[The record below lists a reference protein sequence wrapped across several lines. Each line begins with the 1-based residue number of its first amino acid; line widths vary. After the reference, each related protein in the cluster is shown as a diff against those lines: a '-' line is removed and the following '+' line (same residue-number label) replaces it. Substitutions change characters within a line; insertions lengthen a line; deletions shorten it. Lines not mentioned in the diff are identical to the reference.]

1 MAQKEVED
9 IFART
14 MNKEKFKKE
23 NSLRLAISLAMK
35 RKGKK
40 NMSKQQT
47 KIIEEEEFASADE
60 NNRIHQKPKLK

>member
-23 NSLRLAISLAMK
+23 NSLRLAICLAMK

-47 KIIEEEEFASADE
+47 KIIEEEELASADE
-60 NNRIHQKPKLK
+60 NNRSHKKPKLK

>member
-47 KIIEEEEFASADE
+47 KIIEEEELASADE
-60 NNRIHQKPKLK
+60 NNRTHQKPNLK

>member
-40 NMSKQQT
+40 
-47 KIIEEEEFASADE
+47 
-60 NNRIHQKPKLK
+60 R